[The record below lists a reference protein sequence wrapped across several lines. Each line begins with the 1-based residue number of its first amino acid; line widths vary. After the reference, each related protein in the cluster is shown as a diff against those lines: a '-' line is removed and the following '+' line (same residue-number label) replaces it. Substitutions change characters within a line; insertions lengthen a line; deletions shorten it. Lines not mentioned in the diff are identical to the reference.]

1 MAMSSPDPPTCSKMA
16 NNQFTLK
23 IDKYSILVWR
33 RILLIR
39 YFNLLGKESNTDIKW
54 KDFDL
59 KSKIIT
65 VSDEKKH
72 LNGRYHTRN

>member
-1 MAMSSPDPPTCSKMA
+1 MTNITYLCKMAMSSPDPPTCSKTA

-23 IDKYSILVWR
+23 IDKHSILVCR

-39 YFNLLGKESNTDIKW
+39 YFNLLGKESITDIKW

-65 VSDEKKH
+65 LSDEK
-72 LNGRYHTRN
+72 NI